1 MGLVR
6 RMPEQRF
13 WQSEGEGMEVMLRKM
28 ISCFVCA
35 CLFFSTAA
43 CSGSNLKKSAEGSAG
58 LQPDTVSAEGKEGSS
73 QPEPLL
79 DADATDGEL
88 LEALGDEVHVVT
100 DEDYIKMV
108 KEFQE
113 HTEAYAGQIYQLEG
127 AFATQNGAPCIARTV
142 VDGNEKTTSSMP
154 LKYLTQELEE
164 GTWIRVTGIVNE
176 GEIEGKSMPLLEAI
190 VVETP

>member
-1 MGLVR
+1 MYKR
-6 RMPEQRF
+6 
-13 WQSEGEGMEVMLRKM
+13 
-28 ISCFVCA
+28 
-35 CLFFSTAA
+35 
-43 CSGSNLKKSAEGSAG
+43 
-58 LQPDTVSAEGKEGSS
+58 
-73 QPEPLL
+73 
-79 DADATDGEL
+79 
-88 LEALGDEVHVVT
+88 
-100 DEDYIKMV
+100 
-108 KEFQE
+108 
-113 HTEAYAGQIYQLEG
+113 QIYQLEG